1 MDSPCLNSSDLAFL
15 TSLDEDCELKTF
27 VSPGL
32 LPRKASGLNHGSR
45 ASSLQSINDSL
56 PMITRQDPG

>member
-1 MDSPCLNSSDLAFL
+1 MDSHCLNSSDLVL
-15 TSLDEDCELKTF
+15 HTSLDEQCELKIS
-27 VSPGL
+27 VSPGF
-32 LPRKASGLNHGSR
+32 LPSKASGLNHGSR

>member
-1 MDSPCLNSSDLAFL
+1 MDSHCLNTSALVFL
-15 TSLDEDCELKTF
+15 TSLDEEGEVKIF
-27 VSPGL
+27 MSPGFL
-32 LPRKASGLNHGSR
+32 LSKASGLNHGSR